1 MFAFLCSVIVGVR
14 SELGGMF
21 SHRLR
26 ELQKVPLEPI
36 IGIEKWISRSQPR
49 MVMNRAMCF
58 IWLGINFAL
67 FGTTVN
73 AQNESYSDVLVVV
86 NSNSPISD
94 SIGSYFALHRNIP
107 SSNIVRINVPS
118 TEEIDSLQFEN
129 LRSQLEQVILSR
141 NLRNTINY
149 IVTTKGVPLKVLRGN
164 PFTCSS
170 VESELTLILGT
181 YAGSIGGNGCI
192 MSPYYERQENFS
204 RAKFGIYLVT
214 RLDGYSF
221 DDVKGIIDRASTS
234 TASSIAMAKFVLDED
249 PLWTPTAGFL
259 NLNMLQASQ
268 TLQSENVLA
277 VLDTTTLFM
286 THQSSVLGYVS
297 WGSNDH
303 NPSVN
308 SSHAVPCNS
317 YLPGAIAETYVSTSA
332 RTFSTPQVYGQSLVA
347 DLVKEGMTGAKGY
360 VYEPYAS
367 SMACVEL
374 LFPMYVAGYT
384 MAESFYSSSPYLS
397 WMDVIIGDPKCRLK
411 TSRIPPPVL
420 PVYLASFTAI
430 PRGAAVELQWTTTG
444 ETNSYGFEIERTAI
458 AAAPVS
464 GAGECWQ
471 KIGFLLSKGGTNAT
485 ENYSYADYVTPGVYG
500 YRLKQIDR
508 SGKYQF
514 SPQVE
519 AVVQLSAN
527 DFELS
532 QNYPNPFNP
541 STRIDFALK
550 TPGTA
555 TLKVF
560 NDAGQEVKTLFS
572 GRAEKGQSYSVVFDA
587 ANLTSGTYF
596 YVFETAGK
604 REVKK
609 MLLLK

>member
-1 MFAFLCSVIVGVR
+1 
-14 SELGGMF
+14 
-21 SHRLR
+21 
-26 ELQKVPLEPI
+26 
-36 IGIEKWISRSQPR
+36 
-49 MVMNRAMCF
+49 
-58 IWLGINFAL
+58 
-67 FGTTVN
+67 
-73 AQNESYSDVLVVV
+73 
-86 NSNSPISD
+86 
-94 SIGSYFALHRNIP
+94 
-107 SSNIVRINVPS
+107 
-118 TEEIDSLQFEN
+118 
-129 LRSQLEQVILSR
+129 
-141 NLRNTINY
+141 
-149 IVTTKGVPLKVLRGN
+149 
-164 PFTCSS
+164 
-170 VESELTLILGT
+170 
-181 YAGSIGGNGCI
+181 
-192 MSPYYERQENFS
+192 
-204 RAKFGIYLVT
+204 
-214 RLDGYSF
+214 
-221 DDVKGIIDRASTS
+221 
-234 TASSIAMAKFVLDED
+234 
-249 PLWTPTAGFL
+249 
-259 NLNMLQASQ
+259 
-268 TLQSENVLA
+268 
-277 VLDTTTLFM
+277 
-286 THQSSVLGYVS
+286 
-297 WGSNDH
+297 
-303 NPSVN
+303 
-308 SSHAVPCNS
+308 
-317 YLPGAIAETYVSTSA
+317 
-332 RTFSTPQVYGQSLVA
+332 
-347 DLVKEGMTGAKGY
+347 
-360 VYEPYAS
+360 
-367 SMACVEL
+367 
-374 LFPMYVAGYT
+374 